1 MLAFMLVLKTRTVAI
16 MSNHHMIHICKDKGE
31 LSDNGGLDGHVLC
44 CVADVAG
51 TFAVAVTCFCS
62 FFRFCCCC
70 GCLTEAISVGVAV
83 ASAVAVAV
91 ATHAGGES
99 NCSPFCDW
107 AVLESCVGEQCFE

>member
-1 MLAFMLVLKTRTVAI
+1 M
-16 MSNHHMIHICKDKGE
+16 
-31 LSDNGGLDGHVLC
+31 LC
-44 CVADVAG
+44 CVADFADVAG

-70 GCLTEAISVGVAV
+70 GCLIEAISVGVSV

-99 NCSPFCDW
+99 NCSPFCGW
-107 AVLESCVGEQCFE
+107 AVLESKWGSTCFGQSHAGEVEWFFVLFVAVLWLLL